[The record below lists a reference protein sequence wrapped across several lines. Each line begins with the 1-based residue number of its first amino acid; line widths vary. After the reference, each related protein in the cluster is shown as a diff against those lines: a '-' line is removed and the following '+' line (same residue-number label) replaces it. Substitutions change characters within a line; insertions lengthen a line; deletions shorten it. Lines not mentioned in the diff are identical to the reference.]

1 MPEESNY
8 RRVSVVLPVILITV
22 GVLFLVHNW
31 RPTFEPWEI
40 LRDYWPL
47 ILIFV
52 GLGKIYDNYQRTR
65 NPNAAPGISVGTTVG
80 ILAFVAVLAL
90 LLWHGRG
97 AARSHGL
104 YSSDFNHTSQ
114 TVDLHGAKSARAHLE
129 MSAGE
134 LTIGGDSQHALDADF
149 RFTRAYDEPRVDY
162 HVTDSVGEIRIS
174 QDSHPVRF
182 GNTRNEWNLRFNKDL
197 PLELR
202 VEMGAGQGNLDFRDI
217 PLTRLDLHLGAGQ
230 VDVDLTG
237 ERKTDLTAD
246 IEGGVGQANIRLPK
260 KIGVIAEASGGI
272 GSISTHGLKQDGGS
286 YTNEAYGKSPVTIHL
301 KVSGGIGE
309 IVLTEEP

>member
-1 MPEESNY
+1 MPEDSNY
-8 RRVSVVLPVILITV
+8 RRVSVVLPVILITI

-40 LRDYWPL
+40 LLDYWPL

-52 GLGKIYDNYQRTR
+52 GLGKIYDNYQRSR
-65 NPNAAPGISVGTTVG
+65 NPNAPGISVGTTVG
-80 ILAFVAVLAL
+80 IFAFVAVLVL

-97 AARSHGL
+97 VARRNGL
-104 YSSDFNHTSQ
+104 YSSEVSHTSQ
-114 TVDLHGAKSARAHLE
+114 TVDLQGAKSARAELR

-134 LTIGGDSQHALDADF
+134 LTVNGDSEHSLDADF
-149 RFTRAYDEPRVDY
+149 RFTHAYDEPRVDY
-162 HVTDSVGEIRIS
+162 HVTDGVGEIAIS
-174 QDSHPVRF
+174 QESHPVRF
-182 GNTRNEWNLRFNKDL
+182 GNTRNEWILRFSKDL
-197 PLELR
+197 PLQLR

-217 PLTRLDLHLGAGQ
+217 PLTRLDLHLVAGQ
-230 VDVDLTG
+230 ADVDLTG
-237 ERKTDLTAD
+237 DRRTDLIAN

-272 GSISTHGLKQDGGS
+272 GSIEAHGLRQDGSS

-309 IVLTEEP
+309 IVLTQEP

>member
-40 LRDYWPL
+40 LLDYWPL

-65 NPNAAPGISVGTTVG
+65 NPNAAPGVSVGTTVG

-114 TVDLHGAKSARAHLE
+114 TVDLQGAKSARAHLE

>member
-1 MPEESNY
+1 MPEDSNY
-8 RRVSVVLPVILITV
+8 RRVSVVLPVILITI
-22 GVLFLVHNW
+22 GVLFLLHNW
-31 RPTFEPWEI
+31 RPSFEPWGI
-40 LRDYWPL
+40 LLDYWPL

-65 NPNAAPGISVGTTVG
+65 KPNAGAGISVGTTVG

-97 AARSHGL
+97 VARRHGL

-114 TVDLHGAKSARAHLE
+114 TVDLQGAKSARANLE

-134 LTIGGDSQHALDADF
+134 LTVSGDSQHALDADF
-149 RFTRAYDEPRVDY
+149 RFTHAYDEPRVDY
-162 HVTDSVGEIRIS
+162 HVTDGVGEIRIS
-174 QDSHPVRF
+174 QDAHPVRF

-202 VEMGAGQGNLDFRDI
+202 VEMGAGQGNLGFRDI

-237 ERKTDLTAD
+237 DRKTDLTAD

-272 GSISTHGLKQDGGS
+272 GSISTHGLKQEGGS
-286 YTNEAYGKSPVTIHL
+286 YTNEAYGKSPVTIRL

-309 IVLTEEP
+309 IVLTQEP

>member
-1 MPEESNY
+1 MPEDSNS
-8 RRVSVVLPVILITV
+8 RRISLVLPVIFITI
-22 GVLFLVHNW
+22 GVLFLLHNW
-31 RPTFEPWEI
+31 RPSFEPWGI
-40 LRDYWPL
+40 LEDYWPL

-52 GLGKIYDNYQRTR
+52 GLGKIYDNFQRGR
-65 NPNAAPGISVGTTVG
+65 NPNAASAISVGTTVG
-80 ILAFVAVLAL
+80 VLAFVAVLAL

-97 AARSHGL
+97 VARSHGL
-104 YSSDFNHTSQ
+104 YSSDVSHTSQ
-114 TVDLHGAKSARAHLE
+114 TVDLQGAKSARAHLE

-134 LTIGGDSQHALDADF
+134 LTVSGNSQHALDADF
-149 RFTRAYDEPRVDY
+149 RFTHAYEEPRVDY
-162 HVTDSVGEIRIS
+162 HVTDGVGEIRIS

-182 GNTRNEWNLRFNKDL
+182 GNTRNEWNLEFNKDL

-202 VEMGAGQGNLDFRDI
+202 VDMGAGQGNLDFRDI
-217 PLTRLDLHLGAGQ
+217 PLTRLDLHLGAGEM
-230 VDVDLTG
+230 DVDLTG
-237 ERKTDLTAD
+237 DRKTDLTAQ

-272 GSISTHGLKQDGGS
+272 GSISAHGLKQDGGS

>member
-40 LRDYWPL
+40 LLDYWPL

-65 NPNAAPGISVGTTVG
+65 NPNAAPGVSVGTTVG
-80 ILAFVAVLAL
+80 ILAFVAVLAF

-114 TVDLHGAKSARAHLE
+114 TVDLQGAKSARAHLE

>member
-1 MPEESNY
+1 MPEDKNY
-8 RRVSVVLPVILITV
+8 RRVSVVLPVILITI
-22 GVLFLVHNW
+22 GVLFLLHNW
-31 RPTFEPWEI
+31 RPSFEPWEI
-40 LRDYWPL
+40 LWDYWPL

-52 GLGKIYDNYQRTR
+52 GLGKIYDNFQRDR
-65 NPNAAPGISVGTTVG
+65 NPNAASAISVGTTVG
-80 ILAFVAVLAL
+80 VLAFVAVLVL

-97 AARSHGL
+97 VARRHGL
-104 YSSDFNHTSQ
+104 YSSEVDHTSQ
-114 TVDLHGAKSARAHLE
+114 TVDLQGAKSARARLE

-134 LTIGGDSQHALDADF
+134 LTVGGDSQHALDADF
-149 RFTRAYDEPRVDY
+149 RFTHAYEEPRVDY
-162 HVTDSVGEIRIS
+162 HVTDGVGEIRIS

-182 GNTRNEWNLRFNKDL
+182 GNTRNEWNLRFNKNL

-217 PLTRLDLHLGAGQ
+217 PLTRLDLHLGAGE

-237 ERKTDLTAD
+237 DRKTDLTAD

-272 GSISTHGLKQDGGS
+272 GSITTHGLKQQGSS

>member
-1 MPEESNY
+1 MPEVSNY
-8 RRVSVVLPVILITV
+8 RRVSVVLPVILITI

-31 RPTFEPWEI
+31 RPSFEPWEI
-40 LRDYWPL
+40 LLDYWPL

-52 GLGKIYDNYQRTR
+52 GLGKIYDNYQRRR
-65 NPNAAPGISVGTTVG
+65 NPNAAAGISVGTTVG
-80 ILAFVAVLAL
+80 IVAFVAVLAL

-97 AARSHGL
+97 VARRSGL
-104 YSSDFNHTSQ
+104 YSSDVDHTSQ
-114 TVDLHGAKSARAHLE
+114 TVALQGAKSARAELR

-134 LTIGGDSQHALDADF
+134 LTVSGDSEHALDADF

-162 HVTDSVGEIRIS
+162 HVTDGVGEIRIS

-182 GNTRNEWNLRFNKDL
+182 GNTRNEWNLRFKKDL
-197 PLELR
+197 PLELH

-237 ERKTDLTAD
+237 DRKTDLTAD

-286 YTNEAYGKSPVTIHL
+286 YTNEAYGKSPATIHL

-309 IVLTEEP
+309 IVLSQEP

>member
-8 RRVSVVLPVILITV
+8 RRVSVVLPVILITI
-22 GVLFLVHNW
+22 GVLFLVRNW
-31 RPTFEPWEI
+31 RPSFEPFEI
-40 LRDYWPL
+40 FWDYWPL

-52 GLGKIYDNYQRTR
+52 GLGKIYDNFQRSR
-65 NPNAAPGISVGTTVG
+65 NANAAPGIAVGTTVG
-80 ILAFVAVLAL
+80 ILAFVAVLAV

-97 AARSHGL
+97 VARRHGL

-114 TVDLHGAKSARAHLE
+114 TVDLQGAKSARAHLE

-134 LTIGGDSQHALDADF
+134 LTISGDSQHALDADF
-149 RFTRAYDEPRVDY
+149 RFTHAYDEPRVDY
-162 HVTDSVGEIRIS
+162 HVADGVGEIHIS

-182 GNTRNEWNLRFNKDL
+182 GNTRNDWNLRFNKDL

-202 VEMGAGQGNLDFRDI
+202 VDMGAGQGNLDFRDI
-217 PLTRLDLHLGAGQ
+217 PLTRLDLHLGAGEA
-230 VDVDLTG
+230 DVDLTG
-237 ERKTDLTAD
+237 DRKTDLTAD
-246 IEGGVGQANIRLPK
+246 IQGGVGQANIRLPK
-260 KIGVIAEASGGI
+260 KIGVIAQASGGI
-272 GSISTHGLKQDGGS
+272 GSISTHGLRQDGGS

>member
-1 MPEESNY
+1 MPEVSNS
-8 RRVSVVLPVILITV
+8 RRVSVVLPVILITI
-22 GVLFLVHNW
+22 GALFLVHNW
-31 RPTFEPWEI
+31 RPSFEPLEI
-40 LRDYWPL
+40 FLEYWPL

-52 GLGKIYDNYQRTR
+52 GLGKIYDNFQSSR
-65 NPNAAPGISVGTTVG
+65 NPSAGGISVGTTVG
-80 ILAFVAVLAL
+80 ILAFVVVLAV

-97 AARSHGL
+97 VARRHGL
-104 YSSDFNHTSQ
+104 YSSDVAHTSQ
-114 TVDLHGAKSARAHLE
+114 TVDLQGAKSARARLE

-134 LTIGGDSQHALDADF
+134 LTVSGDSEQHGLDADF
-149 RFTRAYDEPRVDY
+149 RFTHSYDEPRVDY
-162 HVTDSVGEIRIS
+162 HVTDGVAEIRIS
-174 QDSHPVRF
+174 QDSHPVHF
-182 GNTRNEWNLRFNKDL
+182 GNTRNEWNLRFSKDL
-197 PLELR
+197 PLDLQ
-202 VEMGAGQGNLDFRDI
+202 VQMGAGQGNLDFRDI
-217 PLTRLDLHLGAGQ
+217 PLTRLNLHLGAGQ

-237 ERKTDLTAD
+237 DRKTDLTAD

-272 GSISTHGLKQDGGS
+272 GSISTHGLKQERGS